1 MAARVNM
8 HDVAK
13 LAGVSQRTVSNV
25 VNDFVHVAPDTRE
38 RVKRAIDVLDYRPHV
53 AAQSLRRGR
62 TGLLGLALP
71 EIKGYFAEL
80 AELVERQAHEHDVT
94 LLIDQTGGGTRD
106 RELLLLDQY
115 HSSLIDGLILHP
127 LTITASDLIARD
139 LGVPVVL
146 LGERID
152 ASDLLHVS
160 IDNVAA
166 AHTAT
171 SHLIEIGRR
180 RVVAVGTP
188 ASGRMSSPAV
198 QRHQGYLDAM
208 GAAGLAVPGDLAIE
222 TDEWTR
228 ETGHRLAK
236 RIAAMH
242 PRVDGA
248 FCFNDLLALGLM
260 RGLADQ
266 GIIVP
271 DDIAVVGW
279 DDIDDA
285 AYANPRLTTIAPDKQ
300 TIALA
305 AIRGALR
312 LDTPSDASPDIGYVL
327 QARASSGAA
336 TLP

>member
-1 MAARVNM
+1 M
-8 HDVAK
+8 
-13 LAGVSQRTVSNV
+13 SNV
-25 VNDFVHVAPDTRE
+25 VNDFVHVAPATRE
-38 RVKRAIDVLDYRPHV
+38 RVKRAIDALDYRPHV

-80 AELVERQAHEHDVT
+80 AELVERQAHENGVT

-115 HSSLIDGLILHP
+115 RSSLIDGLILHP
-127 LTITASDLIARD
+127 LTITASDLIARN

-152 ASDLLHVS
+152 SSDLLHVS

-171 SHLIEIGRR
+171 THLIEVGRR
-180 RVVAVGTP
+180 RIVAIGALP
-188 ASGRMSSPAV
+188 ARRMSSPAM
-198 QRHQGYLDAM
+198 QRNQGYLDAM
-208 GAAGLAVPGDLAIE
+208 GQAGLPVPSDLVVG

-228 ETGHRLAK
+228 ETGRRLAEHIVAI
-236 RIAAMH
+236 R

-260 RGLADQ
+260 RGLADL
-266 GIIVP
+266 GVGVP

-285 AYANPRLTTIAPDKQ
+285 AYANPRLTTIAPDKHA
-300 TIALA
+300 IAVA
-305 AIRGALR
+305 AIRGALG
-312 LDTPSDASPDIGYVL
+312 LDAPSGGSPDIGYVL
-327 QARASSGAA
+327 RPRASSGATA
-336 TLP
+336 REGAPVVVPGSRAG